1 MKYSRQV
8 WDQVKNKT
16 SLDFIRALNKQ
27 LGGPDIVTGSEYIY
41 RFPDKRRIS
50 IHRHKKSYGP
60 NLQKT
65 LLSKIGWT
73 EEEMKEFKF
82 I

>member
-1 MKYSRQV
+1 MKYSHQV
-8 WDQVKNKT
+8 WEQIKNKT

-27 LGGPDIVTGSEYIY
+27 LGGPDTVTGSEYIY
-41 RFPDKRRIS
+41 RFPDKRRVS

-60 NLQKT
+60 K
-65 LLSKIGWT
+65 LLKALLDKIHWT
-73 EEEMKEFKF
+73 EEQMKEFKF